1 MQRIRHRRLS
11 PAARSLAPWLFLVCL
26 LAGWSLT
33 VTLARPPAYFLPSPS
48 AVAIKLGALLTRP
61 SFWPA
66 FGVTFA
72 EALGGCLLG
81 FAVALPLA
89 VLIHRVGILRAA
101 ISPFLGATQAIPA
114 IAVAPL
120 LAIWVGYG
128 IGPIVLLCA
137 LMVFFPILVA
147 SVLGLRLVDPLVVD
161 AALMDGAGSFSLL
174 VSIELPLALP
184 SILAGLR
191 NGFAL
196 SVTGAVVGEMVMGGQ
211 GLGQLLTL
219 QRDSVDTAGM
229 FGTILVLCAMAS
241 ALYGVISVIERRSAT
256 VADLT
261 GEAP

>member
-1 MQRIRHRRLS
+1 
-11 PAARSLAPWLFLVCL
+11 
-26 LAGWSLT
+26 
-33 VTLARPPAYFLPSPS
+33 
-48 AVAIKLGALLTRP
+48 
-61 SFWPA
+61 
-66 FGVTFA
+66 
-72 EALGGCLLG
+72 
-81 FAVALPLA
+81 
-89 VLIHRVGILRAA
+89 
-101 ISPFLGATQAIPA
+101 
-114 IAVAPL
+114 
-120 LAIWVGYG
+120 
-128 IGPIVLLCA
+128 
-137 LMVFFPILVA
+137 
-147 SVLGLRLVDPLVVD
+147 LGLRLVDPLVVD

>member
-1 MQRIRHRRLS
+1 MRRTRHRRLT
-11 PAARSLAPWLFLVCL
+11 PAARAIAPWLFLVCL

-33 VTLARPPAYFLPSPS
+33 VALAQPPAYFLPSPS
-48 AVAIKLGALLTRP
+48 AVAAKLAATLVNP

-89 VLIHRVGILRAA
+89 VLIHRVGFLRAA
-101 ISPFLGATQAIPA
+101 ITPFLGATQAIPA

-128 IGPIVLLCA
+128 IGPIILLCA

-147 SVLGLRLVDPLVVD
+147 SVLGLRMVDPLVVD
-161 AALMDGAGSFSLL
+161 AARMDGAGSVALL
-174 VSIELPLALP
+174 TAIELPLALP

-196 SVTGAVVGEMVMGGQ
+196 SVTGAVVGEMVMGGR

-229 FGTILVLCAMAS
+229 FATILVLCAMAS
-241 ALYGVISVIERRSAT
+241 ALYGVISFIERRSAT

-261 GEAP
+261 GETP

>member
-1 MQRIRHRRLS
+1 
-11 PAARSLAPWLFLVCL
+11 
-26 LAGWSLT
+26 LT
-33 VTLARPPAYFLPSPS
+33 VALAQPPAYFLPSPS
-48 AVAIKLGALLTRP
+48 AVAAKLAATLVNP

-89 VLIHRVGILRAA
+89 VLIHRVGFLRAA
-101 ISPFLGATQAIPA
+101 ITPFLGATQAIPA
-114 IAVAPL
+114 IAVAPV

-147 SVLGLRLVDPLVVD
+147 SVLGLRMVDPLVVD
-161 AALMDGAGSFSLL
+161 AARMDGAGSVALL
-174 VSIELPLALP
+174 RRNRAA
-184 SILAGLR
+184 AG
-191 NGFAL
+191 A
-196 SVTGAVVGEMVMGGQ
+196 AVHPGRAPQRVRPVGDGRRGRGDGHGRA

-229 FGTILVLCAMAS
+229 FATILVLCAMAS
-241 ALYGVISVIERRSAT
+241 ALYGVISFIERRSAT

-261 GEAP
+261 GETP

>member
-1 MQRIRHRRLS
+1 MKVSATTMPSGVKATFQSTPIMVDRTVYLS
-11 PAARSLAPWLFLVCL
+11 
-26 LAGWSLT
+26 
-33 VTLARPPAYFLPSPS
+33 LP
-48 AVAIKLGALLTRP
+48 
-61 SFWPA
+61 FN
-66 FGVTFA
+66 GV
-72 EALGGCLLG
+72 
-81 FAVALPLA
+81 VALDA
-89 VLIHRVGILRAA
+89 D
-101 ISPFLGATQAIPA
+101 

-261 GEAP
+261 VWRAAHRTPPTDTRPTGERQYAAA